1 MAANFG
7 RCGFSAGLDRMAAAQ
22 GLDTAIE
29 SLTDLGADLDPDD
42 LATAQALSLEYWELD
57 VAPFLDEV

>member
-1 MAANFG
+1 MAVV
-7 RCGFSAGLDRMAAAQ
+7 Q

-29 SLTDLGADLDPDD
+29 SLTDLGSDLDPDD

>member
-1 MAANFG
+1 
-7 RCGFSAGLDRMAAAQ
+7 MAAAQ